1 MQAFATL
8 RPQIGIA
15 ASCVALSINRAGI
28 YRARTRLARRQWC
41 TLPRKRRPRPPLA
54 LSEHERG
61 VLLLIL
67 NSERFADLAPA
78 AVFAIL
84 LDEGRYHG
92 SIRTMYRILALDGQ
106 SGERRKQRV
115 HTAYAKPELLAI
127 RPNEVWSWDI
137 TKLKGPAKWT
147 CFHLY
152 VILDIFSPLCRRLD
166 DRGA

>member
-1 MQAFATL
+1 MEAFAVL

-15 ASCVALSINRAGI
+15 ASCVVLSINRAGI
-28 YRARTRLARRQWC
+28 YRARARLSRRDGC
-41 TLPRKRRPRPPLA
+41 ALPRRRRPRPPLA
-54 LSEHERG
+54 LSETERA

-84 LDEGRYHG
+84 LDEQRYHG
-92 SIRTMYRILALDGQ
+92 SIRTMYRLLALENL

-115 HTAYAKPELLAI
+115 HTAYAKPELLAM

-152 VILDIFSPLCRRLD
+152 AAPEIMPSDVGFPRSV
-166 DRGA
+166 G